1 MKIKIFLLCALF
13 SVNLGL
19 LAQPLSGKFILVKES
34 DGQEPKSGAVI
45 SISFNSNGTFNLKA
59 VMPGIVLT
67 DKGSYKISGDNITIS
82 FAELEQGKQVGPYSL
97 EEGTLI
103 LPFKMLKNVKGSST
117 WQQEG
122 TTASNKKISTAPIT
136 ATVTKWAD
144 YAKGKIKNYS
154 LIDNYATTSSKKVKN
169 DLARGYYTQ
178 GVMLF
183 FKGYQMEALYA
194 FAKAAQLQGN
204 NILYLNNFAMLLMNM
219 DKYGE
224 AISIL
229 EDITKSSP
237 NIASA
242 WSNLSI
248 AYFFTGNLPAADNA
262 IINAIRI
269 DPECGGYYYTKGVI
283 EKKKGNAEKA
293 QQNFDKAWQNG
304 YAGKG
309 REGSPS
315 AKNANANANKSKS
328 ATPTKP
334 IPAPKKSDTKSKDEK
349 LAMWEGHYEAETISA
364 KSGETAAEANTQFG
378 KDMYQTN
385 INLVTIAC
393 VKTFSMDISKRGN
406 ISGTGEI
413 LYVYQGGASNPV
425 AGMTPSVMTAQYGGF
440 KTNLKDGAQT
450 RGWSFSGTI
459 DEEGNIEIT
468 GLPSEKLDLYNTGE
482 WQKITPWS
490 PLKPDAA
497 GAAMKG
503 PFHLKMTEG
512 KDGKHFA
519 QLDDYITLN
528 DKLIKKV
535 HYRAL
540 ILKTNEDI
548 KPNCQAPT
556 SAPEAAACPA
566 SEFIKTKVALTQ
578 ADHVTVESS
587 KTFSKGDNG
596 GVQAQSDN
604 AVNVSGEY
612 SKGLFTSSVEFH
624 SDNSYECTV
633 GIGISPEAMIKGM
646 PVGLSE
652 KLELI
657 YDSKCGWGVKAS
669 AAAKAK
675 LGATGAE
682 ASTSVEGVIFFNK
695 GL

>member
-1 MKIKIFLLCALF
+1 MNKKILLLSLLF
-13 SVNLGL
+13 FSGFGL
-19 LAQPLSGKFILVKES
+19 FAQTLSGKYLLVKES
-34 DGQEPKSGAVI
+34 DGKTPKTGAVI

-59 VMPGIVLT
+59 AMQGNVVT
-67 DKGSYKISGDNITIS
+67 DKGSYKISSNNITIS
-82 FAELEQGKQVGPYSL
+82 FSEMEQGKQTGPYSL
-97 EEGTLI
+97 EGGTLI
-103 LPFKMLKNVKGSST
+103 LPFKMLDNVKGSST

-122 TTASNKKISTAPIT
+122 TTSNNKTISTAPTTETI
-136 ATVTKWAD
+136 AKWET
-144 YAKGKIKNYS
+144 YARGKIKNYS
-154 LIDNYATTSSKKVKN
+154 LIDNYATSTSKKVKN
-169 DLARGYYTQ
+169 DLAKGYYTQ

-183 FKGYQMEALYA
+183 FKNYQMEAMYA

-219 DKYGE
+219 EKYGD

-229 EDITKSSP
+229 EDVTKSSP
-237 NIASA
+237 TIASPWGNLA
-242 WSNLSI
+242 ISHFFVGNLS
-248 AYFFTGNLPAADNA
+248 AADNA
-262 IINAIRI
+262 IIQAIKI

-293 QQNFDKAWQNG
+293 QQNFDKAWQQG

-315 AKNANANANKSKS
+315 AKKANSNVNKSKS
-328 ATPTKP
+328 STPAKP
-334 IPAPKKSDTKSKDEK
+334 VPAPKKNNTKSKDEQ
-349 LAMWEGHYEAETISA
+349 LAMWEGHYETTSMSA

-393 VKTFSMDISKRGN
+393 VKNFSMDISKMGN

-413 LYVYQGGASNPV
+413 MYVYQGGATNPV
-425 AGMTPSVMTAQYGGF
+425 AGMTPAVMAAQYGGF
-440 KTNLKDGAQT
+440 KTNLKGGSQT
-450 RGWSFSGTI
+450 LGWSFSGTI
-459 DEEGNIEIT
+459 DEDGNIEIM
-468 GLPSEKLDLYNTGE
+468 GLPSEKLDLFNTGQ
-482 WQKITPWS
+482 WQKISPWS

-503 PFHLKMTEG
+503 PFHLKMIEG

-519 QLDDYITLN
+519 QIDDYLALN
-528 DKLIKKV
+528 DKLIKKI
-535 HYRAL
+535 HYQAL
-540 ILKTNEDI
+540 IIKTNEDI
-548 KPNCQAPT
+548 KPNCQAPAA
-556 SAPEAAACPA
+556 APEAAPCPA

-587 KTFSKGDNG
+587 KTFTKGENG

-612 SKGLFTSSVEFH
+612 SKGLFRSSVEFH

-633 GIGISPEAMIKGM
+633 GIGISPDAIIKGF
-646 PVGLSE
+646 PFGLSE

-682 ASTSVEGVIFFNK
+682 ASTSVEGVIFFKK